1 MPAAQLITENG
12 SNPYHRV
19 NGVGDVKKLGKN
31 HVGDFDKRSTGP
43 ANNQVTN
50 GITNGIDGAI
60 IRSSPVAIC
69 GLALRLPGGVR
80 NAESFW
86 DILINGKDT
95 RGPIPPDRYNVRGF
109 SNAMSEKGAIKS
121 QYGYFLD
128 EELSCLDTSFF
139 TMTQSELERMDPQQ
153 RQVLEITRECLE
165 TAGEIKY
172 RGKLVGCYVGT
183 FGEDWLQM
191 SAKESQHSGGY
202 VMTGHGDLMIANRI
216 SFEFDFMGPRQEKS
230 GKNKWGLTNGYLVWS
245 SRPAVLHHSLDFT
258 KRVEPYKV
266 ETVLQLSLLGL
277 IWLWDQPRQRQ

>member
-1 MPAAQLITENG
+1 MSAAQLITEDG
-12 SNPYHRV
+12 SKLNRRV
-19 NGVGDVKKLGKN
+19 NGVSDAKKLGKS
-31 HVGDFDKRSTGP
+31 HVGDFDKGSTRP
-43 ANNQVTN
+43 DNNKLTN
-50 GITNGIDGAI
+50 GINNGIDSAKT
-60 IRSSPVAIC
+60 RPSPVAIC

-86 DILINGKDT
+86 DVLINGKDT
-95 RGPIPPDRYNVRGF
+95 RGPIPPDRYNGKGF
-109 SNAMSEKGAIKS
+109 SNTMSEKGAIKS

-153 RQVLEITRECLE
+153 RQVLEVTRECLE
-165 TAGEIKY
+165 SAGEVEY

-216 SFEFDFMGPRQEKS
+216 SFEFDFMGPR
-230 GKNKWGLTNGYLVWS
+230 
-245 SRPAVLHHSLDFT
+245 
-258 KRVEPYKV
+258 
-266 ETVLQLSLLGL
+266 
-277 IWLWDQPRQRQ
+277 